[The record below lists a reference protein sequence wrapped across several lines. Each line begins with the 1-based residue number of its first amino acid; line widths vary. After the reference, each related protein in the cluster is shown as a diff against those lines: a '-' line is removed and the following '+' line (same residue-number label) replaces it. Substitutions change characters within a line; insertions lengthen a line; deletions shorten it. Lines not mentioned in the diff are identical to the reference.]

1 MRKLFAML
9 VILAV
14 ALSACAYSQDSS
26 DDVFERGYSAG
37 YDAGYDDGKWDMY
50 DDLPDIDDILYDVA
64 DAAADWAAEQT
75 GMEVDEAYWNIEQYQ
90 HPDPSED
97 PVSWQDY
104 MDSIETLQY
113 YYDYFCGQVYWNEFD
128 YMDW

>member
-1 MRKLFAML
+1 MRKLFAL
-9 VILAV
+9 LAV
-14 ALSACAYSQDSS
+14 LAVTLSACAYSQDSS
-26 DDVFERGYSAG
+26 DDAFERGYSAG
-37 YDAGYDDGKWDMY
+37 YDDGYDDGKWDMY

-64 DAAADWAAEQT
+64 NAAADWAAEQT

>member
-1 MRKLFAML
+1 MRKLFAL
-9 VILAV
+9 LAV
-14 ALSACAYSQDSS
+14 LAVTLSACAYSQDSS
-26 DDVFERGYSAG
+26 DDAFERGYSAG
-37 YDAGYDDGKWDMY
+37 YDDGYDDGKWDMY